1 MAANHIQLRGVR
13 VHNLRGVDLDLP
25 HQRLIAFCGVSGSGK
40 TSLALDTLYAEGQRR
55 YIESFSAYTRQFL
68 ERLDKP
74 DAEHI
79 EGIPPAIAVT
89 HKDYSRSTRTTVGG
103 ATEVD
108 DYLRLMFA
116 KIGRLYCHS
125 CSREIRRDSPASVTE
140 RLRSQKE
147 GSRFQIAF
155 ARSAKNSDELRLII
169 DELKQDGFVRAV
181 VSEATHSLADLSAGF
196 EAAEW
201 PASILTIV
209 DRLVVSDTMVDRVAD
224 SLETAFNKGA
234 GCCHLLTEEP
244 LNGQETPLVVDGR
257 TWCMSTFSSSRTC
270 VSCDIEYPAPDP
282 KLFNYNS
289 PLGACPVCEGLGTVV
304 ELDMELVVP
313 DPNKCLRDGAIAP
326 WRTQPYS
333 TELQSLL
340 EVAGDLDLPVDI
352 PFRAL
357 SDAQRQLVIDGVP
370 KKGFA
375 GLAGFFAQLE
385 KKRQKVNVRVY
396 LNRWRTQRPCPTCDG
411 ARLTPAALAT
421 KIAGRSIAEL
431 TREKTV
437 DLLEF
442 VSTIELTE
450 WEQSVGQM
458 MLDQVRTRLRF
469 LETVGL
475 GYVTLDRPLRSL
487 SSGEAQR
494 VGLTSA
500 LGSSLVNM
508 LYVLDEPSVGLHPR
522 DVDRLVTSIE
532 ALRDRGNTVVVVE
545 HEEGLLR
552 AADHIVEV
560 GPGAGECGG
569 RIVYEGPFDGMDDAA
584 ASTTGDF
591 LAGRRGVAVPQRR
604 RTPSRGWIRLAGA
617 RGNNLQDVTVEFPLG
632 VLCLVTGVSGAGK
645 STLVQ
650 DTLYPALCRRKRK
663 EAAKPCPYDDVF
675 GDGQIDEVIMIDQSP
690 IGRSPRSNPV
700 TYVKAFDE
708 IRGVFAE
715 TIEARTH
722 NYSAGHFSF
731 NVDGGRCTMCK
742 GDGHVEIDMQ
752 FLADVYM
759 KCDECGGTRYREE
772 ILAVTY
778 RGRNIA
784 EVLDLTIREAFSFFR
799 GQAKVQERLRRL
811 IDVGLDYLRL
821 GQPANTLSSGEAQR
835 LKLAAYISTASRNR
849 TLFIMDEPTTG
860 LHYSDVVQLLDCF
873 DALLNAGHSLIV
885 VEHNLQLMR
894 AADYLIDLGPGAA
907 EAGGQIVTQG
917 APEKVAQCAASV
929 TGQFLAKTLGNPL
942 QETA

>member
-25 HQRLIAFCGVSGSGK
+25 HQQLIAFCGVSGSGK

-116 KIGRLYCHS
+116 KIGRLFCHS

-140 RLRSQKE
+140 RLRGQKE

-155 ARSAKNSDELRLII
+155 ARSAKDSDELRLII

-181 VSEATHSLADLSAGF
+181 VGETTYSLADLAAGF
-196 EAAEW
+196 EAVEW
-201 PASILTIV
+201 PVSIWTIV
-209 DRLVVSDTMVDRVAD
+209 DRLVVSDAMVDRVAD
-224 SLETAFNKGA
+224 SLETAFNKGV
-234 GCCHLLTEEP
+234 GCCHLLTEDP
-244 LNGQETPLVVDGR
+244 LNGQEVPLVVDGR
-257 TWCMSTFSSSRTC
+257 TWCVSTFSSSLTC

-282 KLFNYNS
+282 RLFNYNS
-289 PLGACPVCEGLGTVV
+289 PLGACPTCEGLGTVV
-304 ELDMELVVP
+304 DLDMELIVP
-313 DPNKCLRDGAIAP
+313 DPNKSLRNGAIAP
-326 WRTQPYS
+326 WRTQPHS
-333 TELQSLL
+333 AELQSLL
-340 EVAGDLDLPVDI
+340 EAAADFELPVDI
-352 PFRAL
+352 PYRTL
-357 SDAQRQLVIDGVP
+357 SDSQRQLVYDGIP
-370 KKGFA
+370 TKGFA
-375 GLAGFFAQLE
+375 GLSGFFAQLE
-385 KKRQKVNVRVY
+385 KSRQKVNVRVF

-442 VSTIELTE
+442 LSAIELTD
-450 WEQSVGQM
+450 WQRSVGQT

-475 GYVTLDRPLRSL
+475 GYVTLDRALRSL

-552 AADHIVEV
+552 AADHVVEV
-560 GPGAGECGG
+560 G
-569 RIVYEGPFDGMDDAA
+569 
-584 ASTTGDF
+584 
-591 LAGRRGVAVPQRR
+591 
-604 RTPSRGWIRLAGA
+604 
-617 RGNNLQDVTVEFPLG
+617 
-632 VLCLVTGVSGAGK
+632 
-645 STLVQ
+645 STL
-650 DTLYPALCRRKRK
+650 R
-663 EAAKPCPYDDVF
+663 
-675 GDGQIDEVIMIDQSP
+675 
-690 IGRSPRSNPV
+690 
-700 TYVKAFDE
+700 
-708 IRGVFAE
+708 
-715 TIEARTH
+715 
-722 NYSAGHFSF
+722 
-731 NVDGGRCTMCK
+731 
-742 GDGHVEIDMQ
+742 
-752 FLADVYM
+752 
-759 KCDECGGTRYREE
+759 
-772 ILAVTY
+772 
-778 RGRNIA
+778 
-784 EVLDLTIREAFSFFR
+784 
-799 GQAKVQERLRRL
+799 
-811 IDVGLDYLRL
+811 
-821 GQPANTLSSGEAQR
+821 
-835 LKLAAYISTASRNR
+835 
-849 TLFIMDEPTTG
+849 
-860 LHYSDVVQLLDCF
+860 
-873 DALLNAGHSLIV
+873 
-885 VEHNLQLMR
+885 
-894 AADYLIDLGPGAA
+894 
-907 EAGGQIVTQG
+907 
-917 APEKVAQCAASV
+917 
-929 TGQFLAKTLGNPL
+929 
-942 QETA
+942 